1 MPSGDKIKREIVC
14 PRRRASCTG
23 GAGNAGERPAQDRN
37 AGIGPAYKPPSCT
50 GGRSEPY
57 GGDRHD
63 HYKNCGKRHAAHC
76 PGGHLDTN
84 TAPQLEAELK
94 TSLSGITEL
103 ELDFSGLEYISSAG
117 LRVLLAAQK
126 TMSRQG
132 KMTIRNVN
140 ETIME
145 VFEITGFVE
154 ILTIV

>member
-1 MPSGDKIKREIVC
+1 MEEIAMTITKTAENGTL
-14 PRRRASCTG
+14 RIAL
-23 GAGNAGERPAQDRN
+23 E
-37 AGIGPAYKPPSCT
+37 
-50 GGRSEPY
+50 GR
-57 GGDRHD
+57 
-63 HYKNCGKRHAAHC
+63 
-76 PGGHLDTN
+76 LDTN
-84 TAPQLEAELK
+84 TAPHLETELK
-94 TSLSGITEL
+94 TSLSGISEL

>member
-1 MPSGDKIKREIVC
+1 MEEIAMTITKTAENGTL
-14 PRRRASCTG
+14 RIAL
-23 GAGNAGERPAQDRN
+23 E
-37 AGIGPAYKPPSCT
+37 
-50 GGRSEPY
+50 GR
-57 GGDRHD
+57 
-63 HYKNCGKRHAAHC
+63 
-76 PGGHLDTN
+76 LDTN

-132 KMTIRNVN
+132 KMTIQNVN

>member
-1 MPSGDKIKREIVC
+1 MEEIAMTITKTAENGTL
-14 PRRRASCTG
+14 RIAL
-23 GAGNAGERPAQDRN
+23 E
-37 AGIGPAYKPPSCT
+37 
-50 GGRSEPY
+50 GR
-57 GGDRHD
+57 
-63 HYKNCGKRHAAHC
+63 
-76 PGGHLDTN
+76 LDTN
-84 TAPQLEAELK
+84 TAPQLEAEHK